1 MNFKKLH
8 LGFYTQPIF
17 ANLSLESKQNHQ
29 EALRIM
35 EISCGT
41 AG

>member
-1 MNFKKLH
+1 MNFKKPLE
-8 LGFYTQPIF
+8 FYTPPVF
-17 ANLSLESKQNHQ
+17 ANSSLDSKQNHQ

-41 AG
+41 EG